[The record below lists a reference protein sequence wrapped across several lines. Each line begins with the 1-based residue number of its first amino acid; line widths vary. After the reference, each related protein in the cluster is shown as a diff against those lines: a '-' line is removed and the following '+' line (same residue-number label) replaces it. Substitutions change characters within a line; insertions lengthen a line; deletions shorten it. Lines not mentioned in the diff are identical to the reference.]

1 MLSISLFVKMKDL
14 LTLTRVVSKALE
26 SFQIPGQIL
35 KFDIHKGK
43 EGMFEDLTRRTM
55 LISMVATKTINIHN
69 LPGYFSSFLR
79 K

>member
-1 MLSISLFVKMKDL
+1 MKDL
-14 LTLTRVVSKALE
+14 LKLTKVVSKARE
-26 SFQIPGQIL
+26 SFQILEQIL

-69 LPGYFSSFLR
+69 FPGYFSGFLR